1 MHRTNL
7 GELEELVLLM
17 VGVLHDEGYGVSI
30 KAEIEKQTG
39 RIINISALHSS
50 LKRLEDKGYVRSRL
64 GGATATR
71 GGRRKRFFE
80 LTISGKAALDQIHL
94 VRSQLWQQIP
104 KIKFN

>member
-1 MHRTNL
+1 MYRTNL

-17 VGVLHDEGYGVSI
+17 VGVLHNEGYGVSI
-30 KAEIEKQTG
+30 KEEIEKRTG
-39 RIINISALHSS
+39 RIINISALHTA

-80 LTISGKAALDQIHL
+80 LTISGKAVLDQTRL
-94 VRSQLWQQIP
+94 LRDQLWQQIP
-104 KIKFN
+104 NIKFT

>member
-17 VGVLHDEGYGVSI
+17 VGVLHNDGYGVSI
-30 KAEIEKQTG
+30 KEGIEERTG

-80 LTISGKAALDQIHL
+80 LAISGKAALDQIYL
-94 VRSQLWQQIP
+94 TRSQLWQQIP
-104 KIKFN
+104 KIRFT